1 MTEKISPYLKSL
13 LHLPSIR
20 LQYIDETKNATTVN
34 YNDPLMEDSHEV
46 VKGLIHKY
54 THRALIKVSYQC
66 AAHCRFCTRIRQI
79 GHPEGR
85 LQEDDIDAI
94 AQYLSLHP
102 EIDEVILSGGDPF
115 YTPQT
120 TKQIIEKCQAIDS
133 IKTWRIG
140 TRLPLQSPISM
151 DSKLVKELEACIQQ
165 LAAQKPFFILLHVE
179 HPDELTNDA
188 LRVIQHLRTLGVT
201 LLSQTVFLKGI
212 NDEYEILVSLF
223 KSLYHIGVIPYYLYR
238 CDRVKGLEAFYAD
251 PQKEKEIAI
260 KLRQHLSGIA
270 CPLFVEDIENGYGKI
285 PVM

>member
-1 MTEKISPYLKSL
+1 MIEKISPYLKSL

-20 LQYIDETKNATTVN
+20 LQYIDEKKNATTVN

-260 KLRQHLSGIA
+260 KLRQYLSGIA

>member
-260 KLRQHLSGIA
+260 KLRQYLSGIA